1 MAREAWTESL
11 KSPAHVMKVWDATSP
26 EEKKVLLSTVIKKVS
41 SQTAGEEQQHL
52 LEQLLEYVDNH
63 PN

>member
-1 MAREAWTESL
+1 MESL
-11 KSPAHVMKVWDATSP
+11 KSPAHVMKVWDAATP

-41 SQTAGEEQQHL
+41 SQTAGEEEQHF
-52 LEQLLEYVDNH
+52 LEQLQEYVDKH